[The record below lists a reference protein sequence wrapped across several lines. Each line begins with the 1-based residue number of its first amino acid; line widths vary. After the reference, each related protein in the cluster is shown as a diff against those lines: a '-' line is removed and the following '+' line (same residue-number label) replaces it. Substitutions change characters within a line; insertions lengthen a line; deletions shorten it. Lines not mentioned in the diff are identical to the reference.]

1 MYCSRNIN
9 CRIVVLRNLGI
20 LVLSAFLS
28 MESFCQSSISTQLAD
43 YSDSTCIIK
52 VMAYDLDSVTSFQGT
67 IVLHDSLLL
76 DSITTDL
83 LSLNYNVVSQNTVTY
98 SWFDSSLEGFN
109 FSDSTSL
116 FQLHCKNLAANL
128 CDTLLSF
135 IEIPTEI
142 EVTQNLESINVTHS
156 ALISECNYD
165 STTAFFFLENHS
177 MDYFPNPV
185 DVGDCVKYNADLVFD
200 IFSRHLDLTL
210 LNQNDCLQFSSSG
223 TYFLCKDGRCKKIL
237 VK

>member
-1 MYCSRNIN
+1 MNSGAKKFGCSRSKCISFN
-9 CRIVVLRNLGI
+9 GI
-20 LVLSAFLS
+20 
-28 MESFCQSSISTQLAD
+28 FCQSSISTQLAD
-43 YSDSTCIIK
+43 YSDSTCIVK

-83 LSLNYNVVSQNTVTY
+83 LSLNYIEVSQNTVTY

-142 EVTQNLESINVTHS
+142 EVTRNLESINVTHS

-165 STTAFFFLENHS
+165 STTAFFLRKPLWITFLIQLMWEIVLS
-177 MDYFPNPV
+177 IMLILSLTFF
-185 DVGDCVKYNADLVFD
+185 LD
-200 IFSRHLDLTL
+200 IL
-210 LNQNDCLQFSSSG
+210 
-223 TYFLCKDGRCKKIL
+223 I
-237 VK
+237 